1 MGPTVNQRL
10 TIILVCPF
18 LFTSVAV
25 LSLQSSLPAL
35 DNPISFRVRGILS
48 QIQEQRQYTMKV
60 RVMEGQGRGSELG
73 GREGV
78 VEREGGSGGVGGSRK
93 RGSEGQLEKEG
104 RRDGEKGGRRLRTSH
119 YELIVVMNVLFSL
132 PTHTHTHTHTHI

>member
-1 MGPTVNQRL
+1 VGPTVNQRL

-73 GREGV
+73 GGRELCGGREGV
-78 VEREGGSGGVGGSRK
+78 VEWEGVVEQEGGREGVK
-93 RGSEGQLEKEG
+93 
-104 RRDGEKGGRRLRTSH
+104 GEGGR
-119 YELIVVMNVLFSL
+119 E
-132 PTHTHTHTHTHI
+132 